1 MAVDIVPMLNDR
13 IAIAFDRN
21 LNKFLPDRSKLT
33 QKIRDG
39 TATQKDGHRYSIG
52 VGKSLSAAMQE
63 VMIPDVLPDRRI
75 YYNIATRTVIPQL
88 QKTHQLVNEIDSEIQ
103 KALDGKM
110 NLGIQPVMADFP
122 YERVKGLVD
131 KMTAD
136 GISYEEAAKW
146 LGEPII
152 NNTEAFHDDFIRKN
166 AEFRESVGLK
176 AVIIRDASS
185 NCCDWCAALEG
196 TYDYSSAP
204 KEIYARHE
212 FCRCDVTFQTERKS
226 QNVWSKKIW
235 ESTDEEISKRINYG
249 TEE

>member
-13 IAIAFDRN
+13 ISIVFTRNMNAIPGQAR
-21 LNKFLPDRSKLT
+21 LAQR
-33 QKIRDG
+33 IRDG
-39 TATQKDGHRYSIG
+39 TATQKDGHRYALN
-52 VGKSLSAAMQE
+52 VGKSLSAALRE
-63 VMIPDVLPDRRI
+63 VMVPDILPDGRL
-75 YYNIATRTVIPQL
+75 YYNIAVRTVIPQL
-88 QKTHQLVNEIDSEIQ
+88 QSSHQIVNEIDTEIQ
-103 KALDGKM
+103 KALDGKA
-110 NLGIQPVMADFP
+110 NIGIQPVTADFP

-136 GISYEEAAKW
+136 GISYEDVVKW
-146 LGEPII
+146 LDEPIV

-176 AVIIRDASS
+176 TIIIRDASN

-196 TYDYSSAP
+196 MFDYSSAP

-226 QNVWSKKIW
+226 QNVWNKKSW
-235 ESTDEEISKRINYG
+235 ESTDEEINKRINYG
-249 TEE
+249 MEG

>member
-13 IAIAFDRN
+13 ISIAFDRN
-21 LNKFLPDRSKLT
+21 LDKYLPDRTKLST
-33 QKIRDG
+33 RIRDG
-39 TATQKDGHRYSIG
+39 TATLKDGHRYSVA
-52 VGKSLSAAMQE
+52 VGRSLSDALQE
-63 VMIPDVLPDRRI
+63 VMVPDVLPDRRI

-88 QKTHQLVNEIDSEIQ
+88 QKTHQLVNEIDAEIQ

-110 NLGIQPVMADFP
+110 NIGIQPVMADFP

-131 KMTAD
+131 MMTAD

-146 LGEPII
+146 LEEPIV
-152 NNTEAFHDDFIRKN
+152 NNTEAFHDDFIKKN

-176 AVIIRDASS
+176 AVIIREASS
-185 NCCDWCAALEG
+185 NCCDWCADLAG
-196 TYDYSSAP
+196 TWDYRSAP
-204 KEIYARHE
+204 KGVFQRHMY
-212 FCRCDVTFQTERKS
+212 CRCDVTYQTEKKS
-226 QNVWSKKIW
+226 QNVWNKKIW